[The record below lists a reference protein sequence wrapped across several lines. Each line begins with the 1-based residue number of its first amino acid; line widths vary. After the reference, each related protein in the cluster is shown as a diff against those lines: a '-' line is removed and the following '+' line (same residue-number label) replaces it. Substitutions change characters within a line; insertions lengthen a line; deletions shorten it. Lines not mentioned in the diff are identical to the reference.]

1 MGHQVALSFEDGVT
15 KVVKVGDF
23 ETIMDAAY
31 KARINIPSDC
41 RDGACGTCKSFCD
54 SGTFDPGDFID
65 DALTEDELEKGYLL
79 TCQAVPESD
88 MMIQVPATAESAK
101 TSAAAFTSTLSRL
114 DKHSESTISFTLDV
128 QDREELA
135 FLPGQYVNI
144 KVPGTDAERSYSFST
159 GPDEDHSS
167 FMVRIT
173 PQGAMSEYLRDRAAV
188 GDAIE
193 FTGPYG
199 SFFLRQPQRPLLLL
213 AGGTGLAPLMSILEK
228 LSANPPVHPVHLI
241 YGVSREADIVGLDWL
256 RAYEERLPQFTWDL
270 IASEEGTSAPHTGYV
285 TQIIEPQH
293 LNDGDVDVYL
303 CGPPPMVNAV
313 ATWLETEGVEPANFY
328 FERFAPKEATGGDA
342 ETGAPASAEQVES
355 AGDTLSRSEAVSSMT
370 TGRLSFRKE
379 DSYAQLDARMGLELA
394 ITELMFGRLTDEQL
408 QQFRRLAEATA
419 ACVGDGTVTD
429 PEEYVK
435 TNEAFHEYLFTISDN
450 PVLLESYRRLDLS
463 EQMFATFEQGT
474 EIFARVSQD
483 HVDVVQAFEDG
494 GQEDKERARE
504 IVMAHAKDA
513 KGTMATAID
522 AMEAGSG
529 PAPGSGPAQGHDA
542 GQAPAA
548 AAAPSRAVA

>member
-65 DALTEDELEKGYLL
+65 DALTEDELEKGFLL

-101 TSAAAFTSTLSRL
+101 TSAAAFTSTLSQL

-159 GPDEDHSS
+159 GPEDDGSS

-188 GDAIE
+188 GDTVE
-193 FTGPYG
+193 FSGPYG
-199 SFFLRQPQRPLLLL
+199 SFFLREPKRPLLLL
-213 AGGTGLAPLMSILEK
+213 AGGTGLAPLMSILQK
-228 LSANPPVHPVHLI
+228 LSANPPADPVHLI
-241 YGVSREADIVGLDWL
+241 YGVSREADIVGLEWL
-256 RAYEERLPQFTWDL
+256 RAYEEKLPNFTWDL

-293 LNDGDVDVYL
+293 LNDGDVDIYL

-313 ATWLETEGVEPANFY
+313 AKWLDTEGIEPANFY

-342 ETGAPASAEQVES
+342 ETGAPASAEQVRSE
-355 AGDTLSRSEAVSSMT
+355 GDTLTRSEAVSSMT

-394 ITELMFGRLTDEQL
+394 ITGLMVGRLTDEQL

-419 ACVGDGTVTD
+419 ACVGEGTVTD

-474 EIFARVSQD
+474 EIFTRVAQD
-483 HVDVVQAFEDG
+483 HLDVVQAFEDG
-494 GQEDKERARE
+494 DGERIRE
-504 IVMAHAKDA
+504 IVMAHARDA
-513 KGTMATAID
+513 KDTMATAID
-522 AMEAGSG
+522 VVESGSG
-529 PAPGSGPAQGHDA
+529 GSRQGHDA
-542 GQAPAA
+542 GPAGSA
-548 AAAPSRAVA
+548 AGSAGAAVA